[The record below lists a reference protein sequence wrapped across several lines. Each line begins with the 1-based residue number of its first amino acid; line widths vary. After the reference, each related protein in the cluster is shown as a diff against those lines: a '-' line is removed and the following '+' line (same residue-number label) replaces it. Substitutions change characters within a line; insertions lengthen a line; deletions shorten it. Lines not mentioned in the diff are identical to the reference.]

1 MNMSQRKCV
10 VTGIYQRKIRES
22 INYVTE
28 EKTTRLSGGKIMNWE
43 SKLRTNHQVDTGGE
57 IKTGRCNGLLRH
69 QKWEV
74 SSEPKTKGAV

>member
-28 EKTTRLSGGKIMNWE
+28 EKSTRLSGGKIM
-43 SKLRTNHQVDTGGE
+43 K
-57 IKTGRCNGLLRH
+57 
-69 QKWEV
+69 
-74 SSEPKTKGAV
+74 